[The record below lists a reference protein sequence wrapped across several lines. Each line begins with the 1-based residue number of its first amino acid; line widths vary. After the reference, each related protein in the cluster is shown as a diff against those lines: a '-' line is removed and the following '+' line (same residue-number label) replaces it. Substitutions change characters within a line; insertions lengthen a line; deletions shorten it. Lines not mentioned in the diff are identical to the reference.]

1 MLKSFS
7 IFNFILLSCET
18 GEMIWNITITL
29 ENGVTTRMMGISFR
43 TKSLILIYGETDN
56 PQATIFTTDMWSMM
70 DSFPFESRF
79 GMSYND
85 SIDFAHVSL
94 RSALPSKVALYGKSA
109 ECYNCKS
116 EMIANLQYQHNATIY
131 IDTNFPYL
139 ITARNTSDDSVICR
153 YVTIIYQFLK

>member
-1 MLKSFS
+1 MV
-7 IFNFILLSCET
+7 
-18 GEMIWNITITL
+18 WNITFNL
-29 ENGVTTRMMGISFR
+29 ENGVSTGMTGISFR
-43 TKSLILIYGETDN
+43 TKSLILIYGDTDN
-56 PQATIFTTDMWSMM
+56 PQATIFTTDLWSMM

-94 RSALPSKVALYGKSA
+94 HSALPNKVALYGKSA
-109 ECYNCKS
+109 ECYSCKG
-116 EMIANLQYQHNATIY
+116 EMIASLQYKHNITIY

-153 YVTIIYQFLK
+153 YITLLMFKVYK